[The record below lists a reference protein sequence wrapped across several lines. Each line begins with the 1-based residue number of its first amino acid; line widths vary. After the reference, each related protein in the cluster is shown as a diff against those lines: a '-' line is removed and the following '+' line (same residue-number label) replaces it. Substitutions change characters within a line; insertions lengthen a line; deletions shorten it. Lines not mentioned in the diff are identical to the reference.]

1 MQSRLAIG
9 GLVAVL
15 VLLSGTPLAA
25 QADRRDRRLP
35 MAPNRPTGEAVSPF
49 LEGWYA
55 NPDGT
60 YTFSLGY
67 FNFNTEET
75 LEIPLG
81 PNNFIE
87 PAEFDGNQPT
97 SFPGLTGGAQRRSR
111 GYNRHERGVFTVT
124 VPAEYGD
131 GRESIVWTLRVH
143 EETHTLEAH
152 IGANPLQL
160 DYGPRAMGSVPPLLA
175 FEEEGSQGQH
185 PTGITLE
192 ETLATSVGR
201 PLTMTVWV
209 RDPSER
215 LREALAE
222 LYEEVPLRLTWF
234 THQGPVGADV
244 VFNRVGEP
252 WRMPDEGGESED
264 EDRLE
269 PYQDR
274 VAPSGGQS
282 NVTATFSEPGDYVL
296 RVRAD
301 NWSAH
306 DSSAGDQC
314 CWTNGYVNVRVA
326 R

>member
-1 MQSRLAIG
+1 MQSRLALG

-15 VLLSGTPLAA
+15 ILLAGTPLAA
-25 QADRRDRRLP
+25 QVDRRERRLP
-35 MAPNRPTGEAVSPF
+35 LVPNRPSGEAVAPF

-60 YTFSLGY
+60 YTLSLGY
-67 FNFNTEET
+67 FNLNTEET
-75 LEIPLG
+75 IEIPLG

-87 PAEFDGNQPT
+87 PAEFDGMQPT
-97 SFPGLTGGAQRRSR
+97 YFPAPTGGAGRRSP

-124 VPAEYGD
+124 VPAAYGD
-131 GRESIVWTLRVH
+131 GQESIIWTLRVH
-143 EETHTLEAH
+143 EETHTLNAR
-152 IGANPLQL
+152 IGRKALEL

-175 FEEEGSQGQH
+175 FEEDGPQGQH

-192 ETLATSVGR
+192 ESLATSVGR
-201 PLTMTVWV
+201 PLSMTVWV
-209 RDPSER
+209 SDPSAR
-215 LREALAE
+215 LREALGE

-244 VFNRVGEP
+244 VFDRMGEP
-252 WRMPDEGGESED
+252 WRMPGAEGDTED
-264 EDRLE
+264 EDNLE
-269 PYQDR
+269 LYQHR
-274 VAPSGGQS
+274 VAPSRGQAIM
-282 NVTATFSEPGDYVL
+282 TATFTEPGEYVL

-301 NWSAH
+301 SWSAH

-314 CWTNGYVNVRVA
+314 CWTNGYVNVRVT